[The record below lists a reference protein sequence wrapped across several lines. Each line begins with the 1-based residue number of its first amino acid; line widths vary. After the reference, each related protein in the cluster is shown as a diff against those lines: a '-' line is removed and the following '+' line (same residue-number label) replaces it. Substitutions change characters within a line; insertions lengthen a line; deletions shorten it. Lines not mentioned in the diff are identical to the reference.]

1 MYFKENPF
9 LSGDELRICLTLY
22 IDDFELCNP
31 LGTSRKKHKLCSV
44 YWILNNL
51 PPGSHSALSSIYLTL
66 LCKSDDVKL
75 YGYGKVLEPLLQ
87 DLCVLEEHG
96 VFISKLGKFVK
107 GTVHSVVADNLGAH
121 SLAGFVES
129 FSGQYV
135 CRFCTASRF
144 SVKGCS
150 VR

>member
-1 MYFKENPF
+1 M
-9 LSGDELRICLTLY
+9 
-22 IDDFELCNP
+22 
-31 LGTSRKKHKLCSV
+31 
-44 YWILNNL
+44 ILNYVIRWALHVKNTSCVVYT
-51 PPGSHSALSSIYLTL
+51 GSCITCHQALIQHSLQFITFTL

-135 CRFCTASRF
+135 CRFCTAQKVDIQSKDVQSGDFVLRT
-144 SVKGCS
+144 K
-150 VR
+150 

>member
-1 MYFKENPF
+1 M
-9 LSGDELRICLTLY
+9 
-22 IDDFELCNP
+22 
-31 LGTSRKKHKLCSV
+31 TSRPSIGQITQQIQSRSRTRRSQSV
-44 YWILNNL
+44 VTQLEFPKRNL

-135 CRFCTASRF
+135 CRFCTAQKVDIQSKDVQSGDFVLRA
-144 SVKGCS
+144 K
-150 VR
+150 